1 MNYRLKI
8 GQDVVTLEAGRP
20 DETHSCRVTTGER
33 SRAVTVKAVSPEQVH
48 LTVDRQ
54 CFNLFLSAAPDGTW
68 VWFNG
73 KARFVQ
79 DADSIPRRKGR
90 GPDDAPGEVTPPT
103 PATVMRVLV
112 EVGNEVTKGQ
122 TLVVVSAMK
131 MELTLSAP
139 YAGTVSAVNTQVGAQ
154 VSPGEILVEI
164 EREAEGTDNE

>member
-1 MNYRLKI
+1 VNYRLKI
-8 GQDVVTLEAGRP
+8 GQDVVTVEAGRL
-20 DETHSCRVTTGER
+20 DETRSCRVTAGER
-33 SRAVTVKAVSPEQVH
+33 SRSVTVKAVSPEQVH

-54 CFNLFLSAAPDGTW
+54 CFNLFLSPAEDGTW

-79 DADSIPRRKGR
+79 DADSVPRRKGR
-90 GPDDAPGEVTPPT
+90 GLHDAPGEVTPPT

-122 TLVVVSAMK
+122 ALVVVSAMK

-164 EREAEGTDNE
+164 DRAAEGTDHE